1 MANDTALLDSFGT
14 ISEAQLA
21 ELGWTLKPEGLCQ
34 DDTCVLVPDRGALV
48 SDVGLDL
55 AVLGDLLDRPVA
67 VDTEAGLAAIGA
79 PRATRRRTLDDL
91 VAPDFTLPD
100 QNGDPISLASL
111 RGKKVVL
118 YFYPK
123 DDTPGCTKEACN
135 FRDRWE
141 QLKAHNITVLGISK
155 DGATSHNKFI
165 NKHELP
171 FTLLTDEEPCA
182 VASLYESYGLKKFM
196 GREYMGMMRHTF
208 LIDEE
213 GKLER
218 IYLKVKAATM
228 ADTLISD
235 LDLS

>member
-1 MANDTALLDSFGT
+1 MALQ
-14 ISEAQLA
+14 I
-21 ELGWTLKPEGLCQ
+21 
-34 DDTCVLVPDRGALV
+34 
-48 SDVGLDL
+48 
-55 AVLGDLLDRPVA
+55 GDP
-67 VDTEAGLAAIGA
+67 
-79 PRATRRRTLDDL
+79 
-91 VAPDFTLPD
+91 APDFTLPN
-100 QNGDPISLASL
+100 QNGDPVKLSSL
-111 RGKKVVL
+111 RGQRVII

-135 FRDRWE
+135 FRDRWDRFADHGI
-141 QLKAHNITVLGISK
+141 QVLGISK
-155 DGATSHNKFI
+155 DNATSHTKFI
-165 NKHELP
+165 TKHELP

-235 LDLS
+235 LGLS